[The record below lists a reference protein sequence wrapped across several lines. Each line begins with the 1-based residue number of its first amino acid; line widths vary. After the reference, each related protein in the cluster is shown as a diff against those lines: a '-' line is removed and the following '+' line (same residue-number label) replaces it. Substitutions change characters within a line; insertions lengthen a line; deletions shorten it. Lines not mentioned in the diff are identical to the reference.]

1 MIPSLVHVL
10 MSRVTHCVSLCTSM
24 VRKVAA
30 NFRTMFNNDTVCK
43 LCDGEYTQTQSHLL
57 NCETLVRNCAELHNN
72 IHVKYEDIFSRDT
85 KEQLRAVKLFAAVLS
100 IKEKLE
106 EDHEIGIVDK

>member
-1 MIPSLVHVL
+1 MDANFSHDQKILLFSL
-10 MSRVTHCVSLCTSM
+10 RTSM

-57 NCETLVRNCAELHNN
+57 DCETLVSNCAELYNN
-72 IHVKYEDIFSRDT
+72 IDVKYEDIFSRNT

-100 IKEKLE
+100 TKEKLE
-106 EDHEIGIVDK
+106 DDREIGIVDNS